1 MQFSRKH
8 ENVIMRVKTCLAFIC
23 ISILLLTS
31 CKKQETECYY
41 ETPKTL
47 VIISDNDP
55 SSDIIVGILGAV
67 KSAHPDMQ
75 VQYFQSKAFDV
86 FQASY
91 LLSMTVLDY
100 PKGTY
105 IAGIVEPG
113 VSSKRIVY
121 KAGNDFIL
129 APDNMLST
137 MILNN
142 YPLTQCYF
150 IENPLVLGGSLP
162 EDLSFEEFY
171 KRSILSLISGIT
183 LSSFGPVCANPRKF
197 QVQDPVISGDTIKG
211 EVLFT
216 DNFGNCVT
224 NIPAGLMTN
233 IPVSTV
239 LNLTSDTTHLTIT
252 MGTTYSSVAIG
263 DNVCFINSSQ
273 RLELAIDYGD
283 FSGKYKISAG
293 SKINLRRSTRQILFI
308 DNGGFWRA
316 VKVTAKYF
324 QN

>member
-1 MQFSRKH
+1 MRKIPPRFKKYIGYQQ
-8 ENVIMRVKTCLAFIC
+8 NGGYYGQTLI
-23 ISILLLTS
+23 TS
-31 CKKQETECYY
+31 CKKKETECYN

-55 SSDIIVGILGAV
+55 SSDIMVGILGAV

-75 VQYFQSKAFDV
+75 IQYFQSKAFDV
-86 FQASY
+86 FQGSY

-113 VSSKRIVY
+113 TSSKRIVY
-121 KAGNDFIL
+121 QVDNEFII
-129 APDNMLST
+129 APDNTLST
-137 MILNN
+137 RILDI
-142 YPLTQCYF
+142 YPMTQCYF
-150 IENPLVLGGSLP
+150 IENPLVLGGALP
-162 EDLSFEEFY
+162 ENLTFEEFY
-171 KRSILSLISGIT
+171 KRAILSLISGIP
-183 LSSFGPVCANPRKF
+183 LSSFGPVCTNPLKF

-224 NIPAGLMTN
+224 NIPASLMTN
-233 IPVSTV
+233 IPVGTV

-252 MGTTYSSVAIG
+252 IGTTYSSVPVG

-273 RLELAIDYGD
+273 RLELAISYGD
-283 FSGKYKISAG
+283 FSGKYQIRVG
-293 SKINLRRSTRQILFI
+293 SKINLFKFLVTS
-308 DNGGFWRA
+308 
-316 VKVTAKYF
+316 KVSF
-324 QN
+324 R